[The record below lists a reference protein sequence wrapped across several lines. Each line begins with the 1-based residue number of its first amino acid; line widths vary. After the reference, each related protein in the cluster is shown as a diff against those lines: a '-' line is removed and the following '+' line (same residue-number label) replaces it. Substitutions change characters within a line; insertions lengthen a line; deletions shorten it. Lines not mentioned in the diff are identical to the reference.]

1 MDEKKKNRFVEFI
14 KKYWKAILSVFL
26 LLSTLFFLLL
36 KNVSQ
41 DNSWDIAFDIAATLT
56 ITVNLS
62 LSISVNNH
70 YKSIN
75 NRVDKI
81 DNQYNVQNL
90 IQGGK
95 TLKDFDNEVLVKNIH
110 LIIEGIKKINNDIF
124 NLVVLYALEGDNVDK
139 KIVNNYY
146 NKVQEL
152 IDEIELKIIN
162 NKSLNNMIKE
172 YINIARDS
180 LVDISMLSSK
190 YLSFRDSLMN
200 LSKNHTNLEQKRILI
215 IDKFRSL
222 IEENYSPIQ

>member
-36 KNVSQ
+36 INVYK
-41 DNSWDIAFDIAATLT
+41 DNSYDITFDIAVTLT

-62 LSISVNNH
+62 LSNSINNY

-75 NRVDKI
+75 NKFDKI

-95 TLKDFDNEVLVKNIH
+95 TLKDFDNEVLVNNIH

-124 NLVVLYALEGDNVDK
+124 NLVV
-139 KIVNNYY
+139 
-146 NKVQEL
+146 
-152 IDEIELKIIN
+152 
-162 NKSLNNMIKE
+162 
-172 YINIARDS
+172 
-180 LVDISMLSSK
+180 
-190 YLSFRDSLMN
+190 
-200 LSKNHTNLEQKRILI
+200 
-215 IDKFRSL
+215 
-222 IEENYSPIQ
+222 

>member
-56 ITVNLS
+56 ITDNLS